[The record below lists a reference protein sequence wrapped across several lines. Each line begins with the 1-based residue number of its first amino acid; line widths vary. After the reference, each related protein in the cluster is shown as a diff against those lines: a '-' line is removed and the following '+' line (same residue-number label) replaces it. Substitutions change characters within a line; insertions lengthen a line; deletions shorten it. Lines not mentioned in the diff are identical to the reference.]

1 MPRMPGAVWRPI
13 PANVGP
19 RRTIKVNACIFH
31 VDAGNATT
39 LFGWFSNPSA
49 NASSHFYVTKAG
61 KIEQY
66 MDTDYVAWTSRDGSR
81 RSIGVETQGRDGE
94 PWTAA
99 QVEGCAK
106 IAAWVHR
113 TYGVPLRLME
123 NSRSTT
129 AGLGWHR
136 LGIDGQFPAL
146 PSILA
151 GRQQRGGGEL
161 WSGSRGKSCPGSDR
175 IRQMPEVLK
184 RAKALAG
191 QGSTLG
197 SSATTT
203 TTSTTRYPI
212 PTRALDLGDRGED
225 VKWVQDGLRRRY
237 GYASKIVVDGSY
249 GYATQAVVKEFQRR
263 VGLED
268 DGRTGSLT
276 VARMRREWGV

>member
-191 QGSTLG
+191 QGGTLG
-197 SSATTT
+197 STTGTTKPTTGATRVLQIG
-203 TTSTTRYPI
+203 SK
-212 PTRALDLGDRGED
+212 GED
-225 VKWVQDGLRRRY
+225 VRRLQDGLNRVFPSYSRL
-237 GYASKIVVDGSY
+237 VEDGSY
-249 GYATQAVVKEFQRR
+249 GTATAAVVREFQKRS
-263 VGLED
+263 G
-268 DGRTGSLT
+268 LT
-276 VARMRREWGV
+276 VDGIVGTRTREALNKNGVRF

>member
-94 PWTAA
+94 TWTAA

-136 LGIDGQFPAL
+136 LGIDGRFPAL

-197 SSATTT
+197 SSTGTTPTTT
-203 TTSTTRYPI
+203 TTVRVLKIGMTG
-212 PTRALDLGDRGED
+212 AD
-225 VKWVQDGLRRRY
+225 VKAMQSGLKRVFPT
-237 GYASKIVVDGSY
+237 YAGNLAVDGSF
-249 GYATQAVVKEFQRR
+249 GPGTERVVKEFQKRSR
-263 VGLED
+263 LDIDGIVGPK
-268 DGRTGSLT
+268 T
-276 VARMRREWGV
+276 REALNKNGVRF

>member
-191 QGSTLG
+191 QGGTLG
-197 SSATTT
+197 STTGT
-203 TTSTTRYPI
+203 TKPTTGTTRVLQI
-212 PTRALDLGDRGED
+212 GSKGED
-225 VKWVQDGLRRRY
+225 VRRLQDGLNRVFPSY
-237 GYASKIVVDGSY
+237 SLLVEDGSY
-249 GYATQAVVKEFQRR
+249 GTATAAVVREFQKRS
-263 VGLED
+263 G
-268 DGRTGSLT
+268 LT
-276 VARMRREWGV
+276 VDGIVGTRTRESLSKNGVRF

>member
-191 QGSTLG
+191 QGSTPPPEP
-197 SSATTT
+197 TTT
-203 TTSTTRYPI
+203 TTTRTVRVLQI
-212 PTRALDLGDRGED
+212 GSKGED
-225 VKWVQDGLRRRY
+225 VRRLQDGLNRVFPSYSRL
-237 GYASKIVVDGSY
+237 VEDGSY
-249 GYATQAVVKEFQRR
+249 GTATAAVVREFQKRS
-263 VGLED
+263 
-268 DGRTGSLT
+268 SLT
-276 VARMRREWGV
+276 ADGIVGTRTREALNKNGVRF